1 MKVTKTTQQTF
12 SIGSMFATL
21 ILASACSAQPRQ
33 PISPVPVTSVNE
45 PLPAAIQES
54 VPTPSSSVPA
64 THETVDVE
72 AESKSLD
79 QWVKQAREQMDQL
92 DYSAAL
98 ESSHQALML
107 DADSAKALHVHG
119 RALLA
124 LNRAGEALETLSAAH
139 EAAPEN
145 GYIANTLGYAL
156 IQSGRFDEAIVYL
169 EAARERIGQV
179 AYVRNNLGVAY
190 ERVGRTA
197 EAIAEYQAAA
207 AAGDS
212 RGKAALSL
220 VRLGVPV
227 PDSDPEALVTEARD
241 SESDS
246 SQN

>member
-1 MKVTKTTQQTF
+1 MTKTTQQTL

-21 ILASACSAQPRQ
+21 ILASACSDEPRQ
-33 PISPVPVTSVNE
+33 PISQVPVTSVNE
-45 PLPAAIQES
+45 PQPAAIQES
-54 VPTPSSSVPA
+54 VPTPSSSVTA
-64 THETVDVE
+64 TQETVEVQ
-72 AESKSLD
+72 AEPKSLD
-79 QWVKQAREQMDQL
+79 EWVKQAREQMDQL

-156 IQSGRFDEAIVYL
+156 IQSGRFDEAIIYL

-212 RGKAALSL
+212 QGKAAMSL
-220 VRLGVPV
+220 ARLGVPV
-227 PDSDPEALVTEARD
+227 ADAEALVTVARD
-241 SESDS
+241 SESNS